1 MPATGAHPRSRGENA
16 QAWNSDCARRGA
28 SPLTRGKPIVRYIQC
43 GRRGRIPAHA
53 GKTRNG
59 VSPASQGWAHP
70 RSRGENAFHP
80 AIGHTQTGASPL
92 TRGKRADELR
102 PVDLVRRIPAH
113 AGKTRTSPSRTCAGG
128 AHPRSRGENTPAARL
143 PATSTG
149 TSPLTRGKPERE
161 QAETSSARRIP
172 AHAGK
177 TMQWWCQYGDLGAHP
192 RSRGENRSAPNRA
205 ESRGGASP
213 LTRGKPQGITTRAAP
228 FGRIPAHAGKTKEG
242 KVAVLALGAHPRSRG
257 ENASRVSTRSFA
269 RGASPLTR
277 GKRPAVTSPS
287 RPIGRIPA
295 HAGKTMQWWCQY
307 GDLGAHPRSRG
318 ENRSAPNRAESRGGA
333 SPLTRGK
340 PQGITTRAA
349 PFGRIPAHAG
359 KTKEGK
365 VAVLALGA
373 HPRSRGENASRVST
387 RSFARGASP
396 LTRGKRP
403 AVTSPSRPIGRIP
416 AHAGK
421 TARPCSR

>member
-1 MPATGAHPRSRGENA
+1 M
-16 QAWNSDCARRGA
+16 
-28 SPLTRGKPIVRYIQC
+28 
-43 GRRGRIPAHA
+43 
-53 GKTRNG
+53 
-59 VSPASQGWAHP
+59 
-70 RSRGENAFHP
+70 
-80 AIGHTQTGASPL
+80 GASPL
-92 TRGKRADELR
+92 TRGKRLAR
-102 PVDLVRRIPAH
+102 TPHHTQPRRIPAH
-113 AGKTRTSPSRTCAGG
+113 AGKTEVECDLQNNST
-128 AHPRSRGENTPAARL
+128 AHPRSRGENMDVTVEDA
-143 PATSTG
+143 S
-149 TSPLTRGKPERE
+149 
-161 QAETSSARRIP
+161 
-172 AHAGK
+172 H
-177 TMQWWCQYGDLGAHP
+177 
-192 RSRGENRSAPNRA
+192 
-205 ESRGGASP
+205 GGASP
-213 LTRGKPQGITTRAAP
+213 LTRGKRSGMEQRLCAP
-228 FGRIPAHAGKTKEG
+228 R
-242 KVAVLALGAHPRSRG
+242 
-257 ENASRVSTRSFA
+257 
-269 RGASPLTR
+269 
-277 GKRPAVTSPS
+277 
-287 RPIGRIPA
+287 RIPA

>member
-1 MPATGAHPRSRGENA
+1 MGASPLTRGKRLARTPHHTQPRRIPAHAGKTEVECDLQNNSTAHPRSRGENMDVTVEDA
-16 QAWNSDCARRGA
+16 SHGGA
-28 SPLTRGKPIVRYIQC
+28 SPLTRGKRSGMEQRLCAPR
-43 GRRGRIPAHA
+43 RIPAHA

-113 AGKTRTSPSRTCAGG
+113 AGKTHPPPGCPRRAR
-128 AHPRSRGENTPAARL
+128 AHPRSRGENGGPGRI
-143 PATSTG
+143 TG
-149 TSPLTRGKPERE
+149 PRPGASPLTRGKPERE

-295 HAGKTMQWWCQY
+295 HAGKT
-307 GDLGAHPRSRG
+307 
-318 ENRSAPNRAESRGGA
+318 
-333 SPLTRGK
+333 
-340 PQGITTRAA
+340 
-349 PFGRIPAHAG
+349 
-359 KTKEGK
+359 
-365 VAVLALGA
+365 
-373 HPRSRGENASRVST
+373 
-387 RSFARGASP
+387 
-396 LTRGKRP
+396 
-403 AVTSPSRPIGRIP
+403 
-416 AHAGK
+416 
-421 TARPCSR
+421 ARPCSR